1 MKMLILFSSRDGQT
15 KKIADFIAAEAGQ
28 HEVCDVINVAEANQV
43 NWQDY
48 DRVLIAASIR
58 YGHYAPEVD
67 RCIADHLPLLQARAS
82 GFISVNLTARKADK
96 NTPETNVYTRKFLEQ
111 SPWTPD
117 RCLVVAGAL
126 RYPRYRWFD
135 KVMIR
140 LIMKMTG
147 GETDTSKEYEY
158 TDWQKVAEFAGEF
171 VQITGK
177 SLYK

>member
-15 KKIADFIAAEAGQ
+15 ERIARFISD
-28 HEVCDVINVAEANQV
+28 EVQPFGECDVVNIRDVASV
-43 NWQDY
+43 NWQEY
-48 DRVLIAASIR
+48 DRLLIAASIR
-58 YGHYAPEVD
+58 YGRFAQELHS
-67 RCIADHLPLLQARAS
+67 CIVGHLPELQARIS

-96 NTPETNVYTRKFLEQ
+96 CTPETNVYTRKFLEQ

-117 RCLVVAGAL
+117 RCLVAAGAL

-147 GETDTSKEYEY
+147 GETDTSKEIEY
-158 TDWQKVAEFAGEF
+158 TDWPQVAEFARDF
-171 VQITGK
+171 VQITGR
-177 SLYK
+177 SL